1 MWKLDGAD
9 STSPYVKSNAVPHFA
24 HGFYQKKNGDYVI
37 FSNGR
42 TSDEGTVYMSGLT
55 FSVDESKNEIRLVNK
70 YQPINDVSLALG
82 SYYSNNNITVFN
94 FGFCKDS
101 TLKYGQYQKRAYVMN
116 DSLKVLSEIWGPY
129 GQPSFNI
136 VPGNVA
142 MNELRPVIKGHQN
155 YLLTDSVPGLEH
167 YKWYLVKPDNSVQ
180 LQASGRYFT
189 PRQAGT
195 YVVQAERP
203 DVANLYF
210 VSEPRNISAQEMT
223 VRIFK

>member
-1 MWKLDGAD
+1 
-9 STSPYVKSNAVPHFA
+9 
-24 HGFYQKKNGDYVI
+24 
-37 FSNGR
+37 
-42 TSDEGTVYMSGLT
+42 
-55 FSVDESKNEIRLVNK
+55 
-70 YQPINDVSLALG
+70 
-82 SYYSNNNITVFN
+82 
-94 FGFCKDS
+94 
-101 TLKYGQYQKRAYVMN
+101 MN